1 EDTDGDGWVDATET
15 STMVGSIYGDEHLD
29 FDRDFVGASLDY
41 NDDDG
46 RIQTERDHCNLDYTD
61 VREVC
66 IGWRNKAYA
75 DYYDITILANETP
88 MSFSSWNTSDPTG
101 STSEGEWYESD
112 AMTDALV
119 YGGIIF
125 GGMTVVIIIV
135 GMVMS
140 RRKEATVSKEYGGAL
155 PSSAAMSEALEGT
168 AGSSATGGVESDSLW
183 DDDVKPLEME
193 ENEETVIE
201 SEPTEEVKGDEELFT
216 GDESIESIASM
227 GAEPEPVT
235 EEAAPAAQEAPT
247 EAPPLPASGLPDGW
261 TMDQWKWYGHEY
273 LAKYGDQ

>member
-1 EDTDGDGWVDATET
+1 MAFSSWNSSDSTET
-15 STMVGSIYGDEHLD
+15 STS
-29 FDRDFVGASLDY
+29 
-41 NDDDG
+41 
-46 RIQTERDHCNLDYTD
+46 
-61 VREVC
+61 
-66 IGWRNKAYA
+66 
-75 DYYDITILANETP
+75 
-88 MSFSSWNTSDPTG
+88 
-101 STSEGEWYESD
+101 GEWYESD

-135 GMVMS
+135 GMIMS

-183 DDDVKPLEME
+183 DDDVKPLDME
-193 ENEETVIE
+193 EDEESVIE
-201 SEPTEEVKGDEELFT
+201 SELTEEVKSDEELFT

-227 GAEPEPVT
+227 GSEPEPAA
-235 EEAAPAAQEAPT
+235 EEAAPPAQEAPA

>member
-1 EDTDGDGWVDATET
+1 
-15 STMVGSIYGDEHLD
+15 
-29 FDRDFVGASLDY
+29 
-41 NDDDG
+41 
-46 RIQTERDHCNLDYTD
+46 
-61 VREVC
+61 
-66 IGWRNKAYA
+66 
-75 DYYDITILANETP
+75 
-88 MSFSSWNTSDPTG
+88 
-101 STSEGEWYESD
+101 
-112 AMTDALV
+112 MTDALV

-183 DDDVKPLEME
+183 DDDVKPLDME

-235 EEAAPAAQEAPT
+235 EEAAPAAQEAPA

>member
-1 EDTDGDGWVDATET
+1 
-15 STMVGSIYGDEHLD
+15 MVGNSNEHLD
-29 FDRDFVGASLDY
+29 IDRDGYGAGEDY

-46 RIQTERDHCNLDYTD
+46 RIATERDHCNFDFTD

-75 DYYDITILANETP
+75 DYYDITTFANETP
-88 MSFSSWNTSDPTG
+88 MSFSSWNTSDPTS

-183 DDDVKPLEME
+183 DDDVKPLHME
-193 ENEETVIE
+193 EKEEQVIE
-201 SEPTEEVKGDEELFT
+201 SEPTEEVKGNEELFT
-216 GDESIESIASM
+216 EDESIESIASM
-227 GAEPEPVT
+227 GTSPETEPAT
-235 EEAAPAAQEAPT
+235 EEPAPAQEAPA